1 LLAHTFR
8 LSEQGGHGRRGT
20 VNSQVAT
27 GVQSGPLDL
36 CAQVLIGV
44 MGVLY
49 LAAVRRRKDKTGRW
63 PVARTAAF
71 FTGLVVLW
79 LAVGSDLA
87 AYDNTSVEAHTVQHL
102 LLMMMASPLLVLGR
116 PVVLA
121 SQASGRRIQ
130 VGIARLVHGRTGTIV
145 TQPVLTWFFYLVPM
159 AVAMTDRSVY
169 GYLVTHDLAHAAS
182 HLIFVAAGVL
192 YWEPLLG
199 PPTLSLPPPARVIS
213 ILANMPFEVLIGI
226 ALRYRTAPLG
236 PTGTLADTQAGGEAF
251 IVGATLLST
260 VWLAWVVVKWAAAAL
275 REERR
280 SQRRPPR
287 LEWTTPWW
295 VKEAGAGPAPG
306 PPSGPAG

>member
-1 LLAHTFR
+1 
-8 LSEQGGHGRRGT
+8 
-20 VNSQVAT
+20 VNSQIVT

-36 CAQVLIGV
+36 GAQALIGLSAL
-44 MGVLY
+44 LY
-49 LAAVRRRKDKTGRW
+49 LVGVRRRNASNARRGRW
-63 PVARTAAF
+63 PLGRTAAF
-71 FTGLVVLW
+71 LAGLVGLW
-79 LAVGSDLA
+79 VAVGSDLA
-87 AYDNTSVEAHTVQHL
+87 AYDDTSVKAHAVQHL
-102 LLMMMASPLLVLGR
+102 LLMMVAPPLLVLGR

-121 SQASGRRIQ
+121 AQSSGRRIQ
-130 VGIARLVHGRTGTIV
+130 VVIARLMHGRTGAIL
-145 TQPVLTWFFYLVPM
+145 TQPVLTWFLYVVLM

-169 GYLVTHDLAHAAS
+169 RYLVTHDLAHAAS
-182 HLIFVAAGVL
+182 HLVFVAAGVL

-199 PPTLSLPPPARVIS
+199 PPTVRLPPPARVIS
-213 ILANMPFEVLIGI
+213 ILANMPFEVLVGIG
-226 ALRYRTAPLG
+226 LRYRTAPLG

-260 VWLAWVVVKWAAAAL
+260 AWLAWVVAQWAAAAL